1 MNGTKF
7 MEIHLAERD
16 KENQEHK
23 QRQDGIKD
31 WRKKYGCLV

>member
-1 MNGTKF
+1 

-16 KENQEHK
+16 EENQEHK

-31 WRKKYGCLV
+31 WRKEYRSLV